1 MALTLLIHGGSGTI
15 GEEDREAYR
24 AGLIAGRDAGFAV
37 LAEGGAALKAVLA
50 AITVM
55 ENNHEAFNAGT
66 GGSPNRDGVV
76 ECDAA
81 VMEGADGSC
90 GAVAGLTRAKNPVL
104 VADFVRRETP
114 HVLFVGAGADALVT
128 EPSNNLGLIDNKA
141 LLTARTERAFRE
153 WLERKSGPVGSATVG
168 AVALDGAGGLAAATS
183 TGGVLGKWPGRVGD
197 SPLIGAGTYANTS
210 VAVSCTGQGEA
221 FVRAVA
227 AKALAARLERGE
239 GLHNAAQAVLSE
251 VRGFGGVGGLIA
263 LSATGEVCAA
273 HNAPHMAYAWKMLD
287 KEEALVGLEPG
298 LYSPH
303 PQ

>member
-15 GEEDREAYR
+15 REEDREAYR
-24 AGLIAGRDAGFAV
+24 AGLVAGRDAGFAV

-50 AITVM
+50 AVVTM
-55 ENNHEAFNAGT
+55 ENNSEAFNAGT

-81 VMEGADGSC
+81 VMVGADGSC

-114 HVLFVGAGADALVT
+114 HVMFVGVGADALVT
-128 EPSNNLGLIDNKA
+128 EPIDNKD
-141 LLTARTERAFRE
+141 LLTARTKRAFE
-153 WLERKSGPVGSATVG
+153 GWLERRSGPVGSATVG

-197 SPLIGAGTYANTS
+197 SPLIGAGTYADAS

-227 AKALAARLERGE
+227 AKALAARLKRGE
-239 GLHNAAQAVLSE
+239 GLQSAAQVVLSE
-251 VRGFGGVGGLIA
+251 VRGFGGAGGLIA
-263 LSATGEVCAA
+263 LSATGEVCAV
-273 HNAPHMAYAWKMLD
+273 HNAPHMAYAWKTPD
-287 KEEALVGLEPG
+287 EEVALVGLEPG

>member
-15 GEEDREAYR
+15 REEDREAYR
-24 AGLIAGRDAGFAV
+24 AGLVAGRDAGFAV
-37 LAEGGAALKAVLA
+37 LAEGGAALEAVLA
-50 AITVM
+50 AVVTM

-81 VMEGADGSC
+81 VMVGADGSC
-90 GAVAGLTRAKNPVL
+90 GAVAGLTGAKNPIL

-128 EPSNNLGLIDNKA
+128 EPIDNKD
-141 LLTARTERAFRE
+141 LLTARTGRAFE
-153 WLERKSGPVGSATVG
+153 GWLERKSGPVGSATVG

-221 FVRAVA
+221 FVRAAA

-239 GLHNAAQAVLSE
+239 GLQSAAQAVLDE
-251 VRGFGGVGGLIA
+251 VRGFGGTGGLIS
-263 LSATGEVCAA
+263 LRATGEVCAA
-273 HNAPHMAYAWKMLD
+273 HNAPHMAYAWKTPD
-287 KEEALVGLEPG
+287 EEVALVGLEPG